1 MSWKDM
7 QLASNN
13 SSGLSPTSTAE
24 PDPNCLSQSVSLSS
38 ASMQSGSRVVEIAC
52 QQTSTEVV
60 FIDAGVE
67 RLDLLLQGMRGDAAV
82 YCLDA
87 ASDGVLQITQLLSKY
102 QDLSAIHI
110 VSHGRP
116 GEVLLGTAQLNVQ
129 SLCSGYEEAI
139 SQWSKAL
146 RAQADVL
153 LYGCCVAATATGRN
167 FVDQLAQRLNAT
179 IAAASSLI
187 GSLEQGGQW
196 QLDVTTGII
205 QTPLAFKPE
214 LTASYSAV
222 FAPSPIRINVGGGAY
237 TDTFGNV
244 WQTDSFFTGG
254 VTYSSTA
261 SIANTLND
269 PLYQS
274 ERYGNFSYTIPV
286 ANGTYAVKLLLSE
299 LYWDSLGSRI
309 FDISVGGQLVQDN
322 LDIFAQV
329 GLNQAYEVMLN
340 NVVVTNGILML
351 GFATE
356 VNNATLS
363 GIEILEATAGLLL
376 TQTGSSTDVTE
387 GGATDTYSL
396 VLNTQ
401 PTDNVTVTLNAGS
414 QLTTSATTLT
424 FTAANWNVAQTVTV
438 TAVNDSAVEGN
449 HTGSITHVVSSAGA
463 DYNGL
468 SIAPVSVTIT
478 DNDTSTVPGSIFINA
493 GGGAYIDSLGQV
505 WSADQLFSGG
515 GTYATS
521 AAIANTT
528 SDPLFQNE
536 RSGAN
541 FSYAIAVANGTYEV
555 NLGFAELYFDG
566 PNARVFSVT
575 SEGQSLLT
583 NYDIWADAGGK
594 NQAIVKTFTV
604 NVTDGTLNLN
614 FAASKDQAKVD
625 FIQVTPTT
633 PVIPTPG
640 VTTVQSSGS
649 TAVTEGGATDTYSL
663 VLNTQPTDN
672 VTVTL
677 NAGSQLTTSAT
688 TLTFTAANWNVAQT
702 VTVTAVN
709 DSAVEGNHTGSITHV
724 VSSAGADYNGL
735 SIAPVSV
742 TITDNDTSTV
752 PGSIF
757 INAGGGAYIDS
768 LGQVWS
774 ADQLFSGGGTY
785 ATSAAIANTTSDP
798 LFQNERSG
806 ANFSYAI
813 AVANGTYEVNLGFAE
828 LYFDGPNARVFSVT
842 SEGQSLLTN
851 YDIWAD
857 AGGKNQAIVKTFT
870 VNVTDGTLNL
880 NFAASKDQ
888 AKVDFIQVTPTTP
901 VIPTP
906 GVTTVQS
913 SGSTAVT
920 EGGATDTYSLVLNTQ
935 PTDNVTVTLNAGSQ
949 LTTSATT
956 LTFTAANWNVAQTV
970 TVTAVNDSAVEGNH
984 TGTISHTVSST
995 DPNYNGVTI
1004 PPVNVSITDN
1014 DGSLSAIRINVGG
1027 GAYMDTVGNIWQADN
1042 FFTGG
1047 GTYSTTA
1054 PIFKT
1059 EDDPLY
1065 QTERSAANLSYQI
1078 PITNGNYLVKLHFA
1092 ETYWDDFNQ
1101 RVFDV
1106 SIENNLA
1113 FDDIDIFARSKNAFF
1128 PGKDSALVLSKSS
1141 INVSDGLLNL
1151 DLTASVDNAK
1161 LSAIEIIPLEGP
1173 QIIFQE
1179 TNGQTIVSEA
1189 GVSDTYSVIL
1199 NTQPSADVTINVGV
1213 NSQITTNK
1221 TALTFTSANWNIP
1234 QTVTVSAI
1242 DDTLQE
1248 GTQFTSI
1255 THTVTSADS
1264 SYSNLNLTALPITVQ
1279 DNDVVTI
1286 SFTKKTVATNVD
1298 ALGTYAKG
1306 ATTAAWGPDGRLYVG
1321 TYSGEIKAY
1330 TFDDD
1335 YNVIATQSITTL
1347 TGLYNKDILGIT
1359 FNPFDDSSAPP
1370 KIYVAHS
1377 QLYGNGGGAFPVTEQ
1392 SKYSGQISILGGS
1405 NFSTVTP
1412 LITGL
1417 PVSNHDHGINGMD
1430 FDAVGNLYISVGSNT
1445 NAGIPEAAIGGLP
1458 ESPLT
1463 AAILK
1468 AEITKPNF
1476 NGAVTYSLPSNFV
1489 PPNGLTF
1496 DPATSQVFGAVANIA
1511 PGSDVSVYASG
1522 FRNPYDV
1529 VWTTKGLLYATNNGA
1544 NQGFGDVSTSAT
1556 TQQPFTITDA
1566 DELNLV
1572 IQDAYY
1578 GHPNRNRGRYDAR
1591 QNVFYSAFDP
1601 GIPGVVTAPLAT
1613 TQAST
1618 NGVTEYRATTF
1629 GGQLRG
1635 DLLAQKWNGSI
1646 YNFSL
1651 SPDGQAVTQTE
1662 ILNGISDGLDILTG
1676 PGGAVVGID
1685 FSDNSITVAL
1695 PNDTAV
1701 GTAVA
1706 AYDIF
1711 PWRAPAIG
1719 GSDFV
1724 IGGLNF
1730 GTLGNTSVTIGGQI
1744 ATLTSVSA
1752 TRIRGVFPSL
1762 SVPVG
1767 SDLVDLVVQSGGQTS
1782 VITDAFLPLPTIT

>member
-1 MSWKDM
+1 
-7 QLASNN
+7 
-13 SSGLSPTSTAE
+13 
-24 PDPNCLSQSVSLSS
+24 
-38 ASMQSGSRVVEIAC
+38 MQSGSRVVEIAC

-196 QLDVTTGII
+196 QLDVTTGMI

-214 LTASYSAV
+214 LTASYNAV

-269 PLYQS
+269 PLSQS

-340 NVVVTNGILML
+340 NVVVTNGILTL

-438 TAVNDSAVEGN
+438 TAVNDSAVEG
-449 HTGSITHVVSSAGA
+449 S
-463 DYNGL
+463 
-468 SIAPVSVTIT
+468 
-478 DNDTSTVPGSIFINA
+478 
-493 GGGAYIDSLGQV
+493 
-505 WSADQLFSGG
+505 
-515 GTYATS
+515 
-521 AAIANTT
+521 
-528 SDPLFQNE
+528 
-536 RSGAN
+536 
-541 FSYAIAVANGTYEV
+541 
-555 NLGFAELYFDG
+555 
-566 PNARVFSVT
+566 
-575 SEGQSLLT
+575 
-583 NYDIWADAGGK
+583 
-594 NQAIVKTFTV
+594 
-604 NVTDGTLNLN
+604 
-614 FAASKDQAKVD
+614 
-625 FIQVTPTT
+625 
-633 PVIPTPG
+633 
-640 VTTVQSSGS
+640 
-649 TAVTEGGATDTYSL
+649 
-663 VLNTQPTDN
+663 
-672 VTVTL
+672 
-677 NAGSQLTTSAT
+677 
-688 TLTFTAANWNVAQT
+688 
-702 VTVTAVN
+702 
-709 DSAVEGNHTGSITHV
+709 HTGSITHV

-1027 GAYMDTVGNIWQADN
+1027 GAYTDTVGNIWQADN

-1078 PITNGNYLVKLHFA
+1078 PITNGNYLVKFHFA

-1128 PGKDSALVLSKSS
+1128 PGKDSALVLSKPS

-1173 QIIFQE
+1173 QVIFQE

-1234 QTVTVSAI
+1234 QAVTVSAI

-1359 FNPFDDSSAPP
+1359 FNPFDDPSAPP

-1377 QLYGNGGGAFPVTEQ
+1377 QLYGNGGGTFPVTEQ

-1476 NGAVTYSLPSNFV
+1476 NGAVTYSLPSDFV

-1496 DPATSQVFGAVANIA
+1496 DPATSQVFGDVANIA

-1591 QNVFYSAFDP
+1591 QNVFYSAFDT